1 MHTYD
6 VYLFYRATVKLLL
19 EQPQWKEMMKKCD
32 DSKLQEPL
40 KNLIVEMP
48 GKIPGNSISQDMYQP
63 VIKF

>member
-1 MHTYD
+1 
-6 VYLFYRATVKLLL
+6 
-19 EQPQWKEMMKKCD
+19 MMKKCD

-48 GKIPGNSISQDMYQP
+48 GKIPGNSITQDMYQP

>member
-1 MHTYD
+1 MITITFH
-6 VYLFYRATVKLLL
+6 RATVKLLL

-48 GKIPGNSISQDMYQP
+48 GKIPGNSITHARLVPTGY
-63 VIKF
+63 